1 MTTQDLKDT
10 LSLKQPHEVL
20 EYIREQMRFK
30 DKTEFQRDGILIA
43 KQIFKEKTGI
53 PVTQND
59 LIKK

>member
-1 MTTQDLKDT
+1 MTTQDLKDD
-10 LSLKQPHEVL
+10 LSKMHPHEVL

-30 DKTEFQRDGILIA
+30 HKTEFQRDGILIA

-59 LIKK
+59 LIKI

>member
-1 MTTQDLKDT
+1 
-10 LSLKQPHEVL
+10 
-20 EYIREQMRFK
+20 MRFK

-53 PVTQND
+53 PVTQNE

>member
-10 LSLKQPHEVL
+10 LSKMQPHEVL

-43 KQIFKEKTGI
+43 KQIFK
-53 PVTQND
+53 
-59 LIKK
+59 